1 MGYLNEWTTS
11 STNAIIQEVTTPSD
25 QMYNKNKI
33 KKNLSIY
40 VPAAYKSKLDP
51 TGHIFF
57 SFYNNN
63 SVMEQ

>member
-33 KKNLSIY
+33 LKTPTTFNLSIY

-51 TGHIFF
+51 TGHIFL
-57 SFYNNN
+57 Y
-63 SVMEQ
+63 V

>member
-33 KKNLSIY
+33 
-40 VPAAYKSKLDP
+40 
-51 TGHIFF
+51 
-57 SFYNNN
+57 
-63 SVMEQ
+63 